1 MKKTIYSFLVLVLC
15 AGFVYSQN
23 VPELMYY
30 KFENNTS
37 TTTPNYASAPVGT
50 NPAPIIGSTV
60 FGPGG
65 QFDSCLVGNPPPALG
80 NLSGVNTGWNT
91 VLPANWT
98 ISFWLGAGLVDGN
111 PSYICGDPG
120 VGSLR
125 IFFGGIAGANTIGIR
140 GPIADLYMTNIY
152 TAAAMVCTIVW
163 NGTNII
169 VYKNGVQFGTYPRT
183 FTSTTGGTGWR
194 VGSYNTAAVSHIVGK
209 LDEFRFYNRAL
220 TPAEITAT
228 WNIEL
233 PAGGTLCNYYSSLW
247 CPLSAF
253 PNLPSATYF
262 TASDWLGDTLYLH
275 LPSSAGAA
283 ATTVVRYTWNG
294 SWTTGVPIPVAKA
307 GGTLTECNGKLY
319 YIGGGSSITIGS
331 TDVYEYNPSA
341 GTWTT
346 KAPMP
351 LALSAHGAVNWGDSV
366 IFIVGGPYTGAG
378 TNLNVYYYRPASNT
392 WGTITNSLPSGQGR
406 RTFAIGIT
414 AGNKIVISCG
424 FNTVYLNSTYVGT
437 IGADASS
444 ITWVAAPN
452 APIALSRPAG
462 ASYGNYFYL
471 VGGDTNTT
479 AVKNTKVFLYS
490 AQSNSWFYTVLNNPN
505 AVSNIC
511 SGVTAHCINDT
522 VRVFQPGGYTTVGT
536 LNFCVLG
543 CGPTITG
550 NSTIISNTPTSY
562 LLSQNYPNPFNPT
575 TKISFSLPKAGD
587 VKLVVYDIL
596 GKEVATLVNDYRTA
610 GTHQVEFNASNLAS
624 GVYLYRIEA
633 GEFRDVKRMM
643 LVK

>member
-1 MKKTIYSFLVLVLC
+1 MKKNYFLFFVSFLLTGALLSQPQYYNTNTGTSSNSFPFNVATGKAVNSLFLAGEFLQPSPLPPGQQITKVYFRTSTAATKTYTNLHILMAQDVITTLTSGQFYAGPWDTVFFSASETLTSTVGGWMPVTLNHPFPYDPTKSLVLFVGQC
-15 AGFVYSQN
+15 AATGSGQSVYN
-23 VPELMYY
+23 
-30 KFENNTS
+30 S
-37 TTTPNYASAPVGT
+37 TYS
-50 NPAPIIGSTV
+50 
-60 FGPGG
+60 
-65 QFDSCLVGNPPPALG
+65 
-80 NLSGVNTGWNT
+80 
-91 VLPANWT
+91 
-98 ISFWLGAGLVDGN
+98 
-111 PSYICGDPG
+111 
-120 VGSLR
+120 
-125 IFFGGIAGANTIGIR
+125 GIR
-140 GPIADLYMTNIY
+140 
-152 TAAAMVCTIVW
+152 
-163 NGTNII
+163 
-169 VYKNGVQFGTYPRT
+169 RT
-183 FTSTTGGTGWR
+183 WSVGGCPF
-194 VGSYNTAAVSHIVGK
+194 VPY
-209 LDEFRFYNRAL
+209 
-220 TPAEITAT
+220 
-228 WNIEL
+228 
-233 PAGGTLCNYYSSLW
+233 AGGDGSMVNFGVDVVPAVTVCNYYSSLW
-247 CPLSAF
+247 CGLSAF

-462 ASYGNYFYL
+462 ASYANYFYL

-479 AVKNTKVFLYS
+479 AVKNTKVFVFNV
-490 AQSNSWFYTVLNNPN
+490 QTNSWIYTVLNNPN

-543 CGPTITG
+543 CGPNIVG
-550 NSTIISNTPTSY
+550 NSTIISNTPTHIRYHRTIQTRSTRQPRFH
-562 LLSQNYPNPFNPT
+562 SHCRRT
-575 TKISFSLPKAGD
+575 GD

-610 GTHQVEFNASNLAS
+610 GTHQIEFNASNLAS
-624 GVYLYRIEA
+624 GVYLYKIEA
-633 GEFRDVKRMM
+633 GEFKDVKKMV